1 MTAKRDQV
9 TRSAQQLLLFGGIL
23 AIALAPL
30 LYLLQTPVADI
41 RLSELTGE
49 AIAIVLGLILIFA
62 ARQLQQ
68 VLLTGVLLAL
78 VASIALMYL
87 GGTAGLIGGLFGIV
101 GVIVASVPY
110 LQTYVTWK
118 T

>member
-1 MTAKRDQV
+1 MTAKAQV

-23 AIALAPL
+23 AIGLAPL
-30 LYLLQTPVADI
+30 LFLLQTPIDEI
-41 RLSELTGE
+41 RLSALTGE

-62 ARQLQQ
+62 ARQLEQ

-78 VASIALMYL
+78 VASTALMIL

-110 LQTYVTWK
+110 LQNYVTWK
-118 T
+118 S

>member
-1 MTAKRDQV
+1 MKAKAKEV

-23 AIALAPL
+23 AIGLGPL
-30 LYLLQTPVADI
+30 LFLLQTPVADI
-41 RLSELTGE
+41 QLSALTGE
-49 AIAIVLGLILIFA
+49 VIAIVLGLILIFA
-62 ARQLQQ
+62 ARQLQN

-78 VASIALMYL
+78 VASTALLIL

-110 LQTYVTWK
+110 LQNYVTWK
-118 T
+118 S